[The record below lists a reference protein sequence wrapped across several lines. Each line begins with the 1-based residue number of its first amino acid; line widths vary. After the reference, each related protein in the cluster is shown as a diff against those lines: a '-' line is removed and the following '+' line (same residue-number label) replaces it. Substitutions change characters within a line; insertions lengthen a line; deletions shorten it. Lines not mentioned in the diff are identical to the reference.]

1 MSTHLFSLAR
11 VASLHQH
18 SKNRKQGG
26 EEGSIDFSYT
36 AAKRGGGGV
45 GERTGRKGTGG
56 IEGELGQKLKTLLV
70 EGITD

>member
-36 AAKRGGGGV
+36 SAKRGGG
-45 GERTGRKGTGG
+45 ERVRSERGG
-56 IEGELGQKLKTLLV
+56 SEGELGQKLKTLLV
-70 EGITD
+70 GGITD